1 VTFGYRMCWAA
12 SKVFYKVVGRT
23 RIIGHSNIPTT
34 GPFIVASNHV
44 SYLDPPLVGS
54 CIKRECAYMARHDLW
69 KSPVLGWFM
78 DRSHAFPVH
87 RDSADRAAIRH
98 ALAVLK
104 VPWGLVLFP
113 EGTRSPDGNLQPA
126 EGGLALIVQ
135 KSGAPV
141 VPCALIGPEAMWPPG
156 AKRLKPTQI
165 TVVFG
170 EPLVFGPET
179 SRETMMAR
187 VMQGIADLLTANGRP
202 MKPAA

>member
-1 VTFGYRMCWAA
+1 MTFGYRMCWAA
-12 SKVFYKVVGRT
+12 SKVFYKIVGRT
-23 RIIGHSNIPTT
+23 RVIGHSNIPTT

-54 CIKRECAYMARHDLW
+54 CIKRECSYMARHDLW

-78 DRSHAFPVH
+78 DRCHAFPVH
-87 RDSADRAAIRH
+87 RDAADRAAIRH

-104 VPWGLVLFP
+104 GTMGLVLFP

-165 TVVFG
+165 TVA
-170 EPLVFGPET
+170 FGPPIVFSPEVG
-179 SRETMMAR
+179 REEMMAQ
-187 VMQGIADLLTANGRP
+187 VMRAIADLMTANGRP
-202 MKPAA
+202 MKPAE